1 MLIIKLSH
9 IRRRHMEL
17 LRIFVGFLEGSD
29 NSLRIDVV
37 KERMR
42 NDELRYKTMADSKRE
57 MRGDMQR
64 LLTDL
69 KTAIEKTSQNGKES
83 RTKQDQ

>member
-1 MLIIKLSH
+1 
-9 IRRRHMEL
+9 MEL